1 LALSIAPV
9 HKVVWVRER
18 TDALRVFVVGVGQA
32 AAALQR
38 YQGLQEAVD
47 VALAGLGAR
56 RVGVVR
62 GQPVV
67 EVREDR
73 ILAQRLAVTW
83 KVDIKMSRLPSCRL
97 APHAPQAQA
106 VHPAWKHVPSAQHQ
120 PQQQAGS
127 LPNSRIC
134 ATSG

>member
-1 LALSIAPV
+1 M
-9 HKVVWVRER
+9 HEVVCVRER
-18 TDALRVFVVGVGQA
+18 TDALRVFVIGVCQA

-38 YQGLQEAVD
+38 YQGLQEAVY

-56 RVGVVR
+56 RGGVVR
-62 GQPVV
+62 GQPVL
-67 EVREDR
+67 EVRKDR

-83 KVDIKMSRLPSCRL
+83 KVDFKMSRLPSRRL

-106 VHPAWKHVPSAQHQ
+106 VHLAWKRLLSAQHQ
-120 PQQQAGS
+120 AQQQAGDS
-127 LPNSRIC
+127 PNSRIC